1 MKFSRRSDWQRQPNA
16 LARAI
21 EKYRS
26 AGTDIID
33 LTLSNP
39 TRAGIEYPQE
49 LWRVLAS
56 AESRVYT
63 ADARGVARARDA
75 VCSYYAARGL
85 AGDMAVD
92 RERVRLTCSTSEAYA
107 LLFKLLC
114 NPGERVLVP
123 RPSYPLF
130 QYLAGLEGVEVGTYP
145 LRYGAGRWAL
155 DIDRLAAAIDER
167 TRAIVLVN
175 PNNPTGSYIR
185 AAERR
190 AIEALACECGM
201 AIIADEVFYDYELA
215 GPRGVS
221 FVAEGQG
228 LHFALSGLSKVLAL
242 PQAKLGWMVVG
253 GEEKL
258 REEALARLE
267 IVADTYLS
275 VGGAIQEAL
284 PKLLTQREAVQTDIK
299 RRIGDNYN
307 LLKNAFG
314 DSAELCC
321 SEGGWYA
328 VLRVEGADD
337 EALALGLLE
346 RENVLVH
353 PGYFYDFSA
362 GAYLVLS
369 LLPKD
374 FAQGI
379 QRLVHFLTGL
389 KNGG

>member
-16 LARAI
+16 LARAV
-21 EKYRS
+21 ELRRNT
-26 AGTDIID
+26 GRDVVD

-39 TRAGIEYPQE
+39 TRAAIDYPE
-49 LWRVLAS
+49 EIWRVLAS
-56 AESRVYT
+56 AENRVY
-63 ADARGVARARDA
+63 APDARGIRAARDA
-75 VCSYYAARGL
+75 VCAYYSAR
-85 AGDMAVD
+85 AIAIDSA
-92 RERVRLTCSTSEAYA
+92 RVRLTCSTSEAYA

-114 NPGERVLVP
+114 DPGERVLVP

-130 QYLAGLEGVEVGTYP
+130 QYLAGLEGVDVGSYP
-145 LRYGAGRWAL
+145 LRYGDGRWAVDL
-155 DIDRLAAAIDER
+155 DRLAAAIDAR

-175 PNNPTGSYIR
+175 PNNPTGSYIS
-185 AAERR
+185 AAERK
-190 AIEALACECGM
+190 AIEALACECNV
-201 AIIADEVFYDYELA
+201 AIICDEVFYDYALD

-221 FVAEGQG
+221 FAQQGAG

-242 PQAKLGWMVVG
+242 PSAKLGWMVVG
-253 GEEKL
+253 GEEAL

-284 PKLLTQREAVQTDIK
+284 PDLLAQCEMVQQGVKT
-299 RRIGDNYN
+299 RIGNNYN
-307 LLKNAFG
+307 LLKNALG
-314 DSAELCC
+314 TSAELCT
-321 SEGGWYA
+321 SAGGWYG
-328 VLRVEGADD
+328 VVRVEGADD

-369 LLPKD
+369 LLPAD
-374 FAQGI
+374 FATGVE
-379 QRLVHFLTGL
+379 RLANFLKWREKAG
-389 KNGG
+389 